1 VTPHFSFPMSL
12 KNARTLGIR
21 LDKADTDRLH
31 KFESETTIDGVSLA
45 RAALKAALNYYE
57 QTGSISLPLYI
68 TIKNPAKATL
78 PLNEFPVTKPPT
90 VISSQPAG
98 RLNYDISK

>member
-1 VTPHFSFPMSL
+1 MSL

-21 LDKADTDRLH
+21 LDQTENERLH

-68 TIKNPAKATL
+68 TIKSPAKATL

-90 VISSQPAG
+90 VISSQPSG